1 MTNEQLAMQIQ
12 AGERDRMLELWE
24 QIRRLAM
31 LKAERWVKIE
41 RGGVTL
47 EDLRQAAFLAL
58 YPALETWDGG
68 KGQFSTWY
76 MIHLKAAFSA
86 AIGQR
91 TKRDAMDPLD
101 HATSLDTQVISDTEG
116 VTLGETIEDPAAERD
131 FEEVAERDFTAY
143 RREAVRRALQLLP
156 EPQREAVI
164 LQYWKGQPAD
174 KKAVQSAMRTLR
186 NPVISRQLQAY
197 C

>member
-1 MTNEQLAMQIQ
+1 MTNEELAMQIQ
-12 AGERDRMLELWE
+12 AGERDRLLELWV

-31 LKAERWVKIE
+31 VKAERWVKIE

-86 AIGQR
+86 ATGQR

-101 HATSLDTQVISDTEG
+101 HAASLDTPLKDEPDSM
-116 VTLGETIEDPAAERD
+116 TLGDIIVDPGAEREMEEIAERD
-131 FEEVAERDFTAY
+131 FAAY
-143 RREAVRRALQLLP
+143 RREVVRRALQLLP
-156 EPQREAVI
+156 EPQREAVV
-164 LQYWKGQPAD
+164 LRYWKDQPAD
-174 KKAVQSAMRTLR
+174 SKALSAAMRALR
-186 NPVISRQLQAY
+186 NPAISRQLREFE
-197 C
+197 